1 MEIKTQSLKELYEKD
16 FYLWVQENLKLLK
29 NREYDLADWENLLE
43 EIEDM
48 GQRYLD
54 SAISFI
60 AVILEHLYKLENFRD
75 REDMGHSWKKS
86 INNARN
92 ELDVIFER
100 HPSIR
105 KKSAEELPTAWRI
118 AVKRLGRCQLFRH
131 SKVSYSHSIASY
143 FHLLLLSLSHPHRS
157 IQVLTINHPSLWR
170 LKVDIFDGLKKMK
183 TTTLLKTSHRNA
195 LIPLNR

>member
-118 AVKRLGRCQLFRH
+118 AVKRLVRWFKEDENYDLAKNFPQECPYTFE
-131 SKVSYSHSIASY
+131 
-143 FHLLLLSLSHPHRS
+143 
-157 IQVLTINHPSLWR
+157 QVMEYEPW
-170 LKVDIFDGLKKMK
+170 VEKK
-183 TTTLLKTSHRNA
+183 
-195 LIPLNR
+195 